1 MMMMMAVVGQ
11 QCLAV
16 LADRPILM
24 VVMMTMMIQAIPTS
38 CDCADY
44 ADYVITLDYRD
55 FLQMLPRYITILL
68 AWKICT
74 YKL

>member
-24 VVMMTMMIQAIPTS
+24 VVMTMMIQAIPTS

-44 ADYVITLDYRD
+44 VDYVITLDYRD
-55 FLQMLPRYITILL
+55 FLQILPRYITILL
-68 AWKICT
+68 AWKICK